1 MTPTKTTHQ
10 SLRTHSATHLFSTGQ
25 SVRLKNAVLL
35 AGAVY
40 RITASLPP
48 SGASPQYRIR
58 NENETFERMAS
69 EADLE
74 LVTVSLGR
82 EGDTTVERH
91 FGRLGDTV
99 GTVAGAGA

>member
-1 MTPTKTTHQ
+1 MSQQ
-10 SLRTHSATHLFSTGQ
+10 SRRVHSATHLFTTGQ

-35 AGAVY
+35 AGNVY

-48 SGASPQYRIR
+48 TGASPQYRIR

-74 LVTVSLGR
+74 LVAASPRR
-82 EGDTTVERH
+82 EESSSIEKH
-91 FGRLGDTV
+91 FGRPGEALGS
-99 GTVAGAGA
+99 VAGAGG